1 MRQRWK
7 LQQLQFI
14 FNPGRLAT
22 NGIITEVISCPDR
35 DTDRG
40 WGGLG
45 RRRRRKAVRKRPAA
59 RSSTPTPLPVNPSAR
74 G

>member
-7 LQQLQFI
+7 AQQLQFI

-22 NGIITEVISCPDR
+22 NGIITEVISCPNK
-35 DTDRG
+35 DTG
-40 WGGLG
+40 SGKGCSLK
-45 RRRRRKAVRKRPAA
+45 RRAERKRPEA
-59 RSSTPTPLPVNPSAR
+59 RSSTPSPLPVSPAAR